1 MDYTKYISTLCDPA
15 VYLTRRA
22 RTYIK
27 LSQINVGVGFKMGL
41 TE

>member
-27 LSQINVGVGFKMGL
+27 LSQINAAVGFQNG
-41 TE
+41 TD